1 LSSMTIRLILSLKSK
16 AATPSHSA
24 WSNPRAGRPG
34 AVGFPRGA
42 VGGTAECVGGDVD
55 VALTD
60 LSAEGRVGGL
70 SRSDD
75 QNI

>member
-1 LSSMTIRLILSLKSK
+1 MTIRLVLSLKSK
-16 AATPSHSA
+16 AVTGPLHST

-55 VALTD
+55 VALTH